1 MNTDKLREVM
11 RILKDDGW
19 YFIRPVGS
27 HKQFKHTSKKGT
39 VTVADHPG
47 DLSTKDLKQ
56 IEKQAGIKFE

>member
-1 MNTDKLREVM
+1 MRTYKVREAIRV
-11 RILKDDGW
+11 LKNDGW
-19 YFIRPVGS
+19 YLIRQVGS
-27 HKQFKHTSKKGT
+27 HKQFRHLTKKGK